1 MIYLK
6 ALVLL
11 MLLGLALPGVAL
23 CTVCLFIAQRIM
35 K

>member
-11 MLLGLALPGVAL
+11 MLLVLALPGLAL
-23 CTVCLFIAQRIM
+23 CTVCLFIAQKVMR
-35 K
+35 

>member
-11 MLLGLALPGVAL
+11 MLLILALPELAL
-23 CTVCLFIAQRIM
+23 CTACLFIAQRIM
-35 K
+35 R